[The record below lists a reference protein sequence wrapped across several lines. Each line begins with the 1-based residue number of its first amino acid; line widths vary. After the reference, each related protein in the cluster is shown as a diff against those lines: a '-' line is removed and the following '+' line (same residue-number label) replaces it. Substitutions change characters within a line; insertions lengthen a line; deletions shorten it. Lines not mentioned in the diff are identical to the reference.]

1 MRLSGLL
8 WTPAT
13 GSSTARMKARVT
25 TESEE
30 ARSNSTRR
38 RKREVGRWKRWCCC
52 STIEAV
58 LSLCFYF
65 FCFFDVR
72 KSTLKDNFLTI
83 FTALKRILGFLML
96 QLLSSLLNCDTF
108 WRQLYAWEWTMRGN
122 WSADQT
128 IICVNKKSSKF
139 WSLRSSPN
147 KLIMLSLNYVID
159 CTK

>member
-52 STIEAV
+52 CSTIEAL
-58 LSLCFYF
+58 LSLCFF

-108 WRQLYAWEWTMRGN
+108 WRQLYAWEWTMSGN
-122 WSADQT
+122 WSADQI
-128 IICVNKKSSKF
+128 IICVNKNENCEF
-139 WSLRSSPN
+139 EALQINWLC
-147 KLIMLSLNYVID
+147 LAWIM
-159 CTK
+159 